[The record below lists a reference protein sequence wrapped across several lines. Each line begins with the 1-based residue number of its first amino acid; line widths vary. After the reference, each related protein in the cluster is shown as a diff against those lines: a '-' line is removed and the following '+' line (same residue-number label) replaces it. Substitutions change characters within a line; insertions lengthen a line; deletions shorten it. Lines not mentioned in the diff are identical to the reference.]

1 VLREATRLRREGR
14 SAEALSLLRRALAE
28 GALPPAKL
36 GNAGRFVQKAIAGG
50 DLEARLQVLV
60 LGQLTTN
67 YLAQALSAVAWSE
80 GVALELREGDYDT
93 VLQTLLALETAPD
106 VVILLPWTQRLLAA
120 GERSL
125 SARIDDELSFWGQ
138 AWARVEALGSRL
150 VQVGYDW
157 TGPGPGGYASGETL
171 PLIREAESALR
182 AAAPSGTFWV
192 DLQGAAGELG
202 RRSFY
207 DPRSYHWT
215 KQPFSTEG
223 VAWLAQ
229 HLWAGVRALTTGPK
243 KVLVLDLDNTL
254 WGGVVG
260 EEGPRSVRVGGEQPE
275 GAAYLAFQ
283 RHALRL
289 SQRGVVLAV
298 CSKNNLADAKE
309 PFEVNP
315 DMALSLSD
323 FAAFEASWDPKSVA
337 IARIAETLR
346 LGLDAFVFFDDNPVE
361 RAEVRAA
368 LPQVAVVEAPS
379 DPADYVRVL
388 ESGLYFEAARV
399 QEADRQRAQQYQAEA
414 QRREVHQSAV
424 SLDDYLRS
432 LDMRGH
438 AAPVEEPDL
447 PRVVQLIAKTN
458 QFNLTTRRHSE
469 GEVRRLLADER
480 TLHLALRLH
489 DRFGDYGLIGV
500 VLGVPLEG
508 EPTTCRLDTWL
519 MSCRAIGR
527 GVEDFTLNGVAD
539 AARALGYESLLG
551 EFRQSA
557 KNAPV
562 ADLFSRFGFE
572 PAGEHEGT
580 HRFRLELASFSGAQ
594 TFVQDSRDSPPA

>member
-1 VLREATRLRREGR
+1 MLREATRLRREGR
-14 SAEALSLLRRALAE
+14 SREALELIRSGLAE

-36 GNAGRFVQKAIAGG
+36 GNAGRFVQKAIASG
-50 DLEARLQVLV
+50 DLQARQRVLV

-67 YLAQALSAVAWSE
+67 YLSQALSAVAWSE
-80 GVALELREGDYDT
+80 GVALELQEGDYDT
-93 VLQTLLALETAPD
+93 VLQTLLACQEAPD
-106 VVILLPWTQRLLAA
+106 VVVLLPWTQRLLGE
-120 GERSL
+120 GERE
-125 SARIDDELSFWGQ
+125 ARERIDDELAFWQQ

-171 PLIREAESALR
+171 PLIRQAEGALR
-182 AAAPSGTFWV
+182 AAAPSGTYWV
-192 DLQGAAGELG
+192 DLQGASGELG
-202 RRSFY
+202 RRRFY

-215 KQPFSTEG
+215 KQPFSSEG

-260 EEGPRSVRVGGEQPE
+260 EEGAQGVRVGGEEPE

-283 RHALRL
+283 RHARRL
-289 SQRGVVLAV
+289 SLRGVVLAV

-309 PFEVNP
+309 PFEVNAN
-315 DMALSLSD
+315 MALTLSD

-337 IARIAETLR
+337 IARIADTLR

-368 LPQVAVVEAPS
+368 LPQVAVVEAPT

-399 QEADRQRAQQYQAEA
+399 QEADLQRAQQYQAEA
-414 QRREVHQSAV
+414 QRRVVHQSAV
-424 SLDDYLRS
+424 SLDGYLRS
-432 LDMRGH
+432 LDMRGQ
-438 AAPVEEPDL
+438 ATPIREEDL
-447 PRVVQLIAKTN
+447 PRVVQLIGKTN

-469 GEVRRLLADER
+469 GEVRRLLADSG
-480 TLHLALRLH
+480 TLHLALRLR

-500 VLGVPLEG
+500 VLGVPDPGPE
-508 EPTTCRLDTWL
+508 TCRLDTWL

-527 GVEDFTLNGVAD
+527 GVEDFTLNQVAA
-539 AARALGYESLLG
+539 AARRLGYQTLVG
-551 EFRQSA
+551 EFLPTA

-562 ADLFSRFGFE
+562 ADLFPRLGFA
-572 PAGEHEGT
+572 PSDDQ
-580 HRFRLELASFSGAQ
+580 RFRLDLSGFSGAE
-594 TFVQDSRDSPPA
+594 TFVGDSAPE